1 MRNETPEDVGA
12 VFGTR
17 LPSPPTVEQ
26 QNWGAMISIV
36 IIVLMIIIGAF
47 YAWGKRLA
55 TQQAYIQQ
63 SAVPANY

>member
-1 MRNETPEDVGA
+1 MRDEMPEEVGA

-17 LPSPPTVEQ
+17 LPAPPTVEQ
-26 QNWGAMISIV
+26 QNWGAVLSIV
-36 IIVLMIIIGAF
+36 IIVLMITIGAF

-55 TQQAYIQQ
+55 SQQAYSSE